1 MPLVFNALLKKQN
14 EIIQK
19 SFSNEL
25 IREDLTE
32 LGKYFFSLKMQGR
45 LNPEIEKFFLK
56 YKDLIEDASGT
67 GHSIFSI
74 VRPSPNANPHDIQDK
89 GIRLKI
95 NLPLDLAKIK
105 TLFEQK
111 FFLKAQNSF
120 KSIGTKL
127 IKYKDQNFFLTKFHT
142 VVVFSM
148 VVSRS
153 GDLEIFLIDCDRHP
167 LSDSTA
173 ENELDAICTYEP
185 SSLERDFFSNICK
198 VLNVDAIRDFFYS
211 VFDLNLGNR
220 LEYIKGEFTLY
231 ANQVM
236 FRIWM
241 KGIVGFNVLLDQ
253 KLNLID
259 LFSPNSIDSLKK
271 SIVKLIKLQD
281 SKSKLNLK
289 KG

>member
-1 MPLVFNALLKKQN
+1 M
-14 EIIQK
+14 
-19 SFSNEL
+19 

-56 YKDLIEDASGT
+56 YKDLIEDASASGY
-67 GHSIFSI
+67 SIFSI
-74 VRPSPNANPHDIQDK
+74 EKARSKASHHDVKDND
-89 GIRLKI
+89 IRLKI
-95 NLPLDLAKIK
+95 NLPLDLAKIR

-111 FFLKAQNSF
+111 FFLRAQNSF
-120 KSIGTKL
+120 KSVGTKL
-127 IKYKDQNFFLTKFHT
+127 IKYKEQNFFLTKFHT
-142 VVVFSM
+142 VVTFSM

-153 GDLEIFLIDCDRHP
+153 GDLEIFLIDCERHP

-173 ENELDAICTYEP
+173 ETELDAICAYEP

-236 FRIWM
+236 FRIWV

-281 SKSKLNLK
+281 SKLKLNLK